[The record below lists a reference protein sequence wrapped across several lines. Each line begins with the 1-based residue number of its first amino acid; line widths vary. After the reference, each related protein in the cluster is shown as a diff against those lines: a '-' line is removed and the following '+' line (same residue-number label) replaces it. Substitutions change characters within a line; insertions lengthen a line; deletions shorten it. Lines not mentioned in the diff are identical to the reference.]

1 MKGSSNGKTRIRT
14 LRVPHQIDAEIER
27 QCKRS
32 KRGYTALILDAVTTY
47 LAQTPESDN
56 AGTATPESVYHMN
69 FDERFPFLK

>member
-1 MKGSSNGKTRIRT
+1 MKGSSNGKTRVRT

-32 KRGYTALILDAVTTY
+32 KRGYTALILDAVQIY
-47 LAQTPESDN
+47 LAQTPES
-56 AGTATPESVYHMN
+56 VYRMN